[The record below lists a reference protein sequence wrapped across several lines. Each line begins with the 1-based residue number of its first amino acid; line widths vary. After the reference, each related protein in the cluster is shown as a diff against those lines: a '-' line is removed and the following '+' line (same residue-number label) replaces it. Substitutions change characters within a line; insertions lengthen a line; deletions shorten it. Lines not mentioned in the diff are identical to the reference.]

1 MVNYRLCETLGS
13 NSGVLEDSGL
23 WDVMPCG
30 RVGVFRRASICKWWG
45 VQEEHESTT
54 FLRNVGKHQPID
66 VVSHRRRP
74 ESYNRDYSYCGCN
87 RDAIRP
93 CFMGCKEHISSVHAC
108 YISDLS
114 HPSWFNRLNEI
125 FRSKEDGHDT
135 TRNTRARPYAN
146 TVSHTWLWSNLWH
159 LCWEGDH
166 VLYAVRVATACTSST
181 LHDVV
186 MMKRHKQYVSKHH
199 FPFQ

>member
-135 TRNTRARPYAN
+135 TRNARATICQYSQSYMAVKQSVTLVLGGRSRAICRTCGYGVHQQYTA
-146 TVSHTWLWSNLWH
+146 WRSND
-159 LCWEGDH
+159 E
-166 VLYAVRVATACTSST
+166 T
-181 LHDVV
+181 
-186 MMKRHKQYVSKHH
+186 
-199 FPFQ
+199 P